1 VQSVERGSP
10 AARAGLRPGDVV
22 TALNGERIE
31 TSRALI
37 RGVAGTPPG
46 QTIRITLTREGRPRE
61 MAVQVG
67 RRPGSAG

>member
-1 VQSVERGSP
+1 M
-10 AARAGLRPGDVV
+10 V

-46 QTIRITLTREGRPRE
+46 QTVRVTLTREGRSRE
-61 MAVQVG
+61 LAVQVG
-67 RRPGSAG
+67 RRPSNPG